1 MELGRSL
8 VKKAFRAKK
17 IPSPRCGG
25 GSGWGGESNAVI
37 AFSECPLPPSAAQT
51 RERLPLRK
59 EDRFRYI
66 LGEATNHLSD
76 TFLREAIGPHLDLP
90 QALGEGPLFRFAVR
104 RCHVFSAP
112 SSRW

>member
-37 AFSECPLPPSAAQT
+37 AFSECL
-51 RERLPLRK
+51 LPLTPPARG
-59 EDRFRYI
+59 
-66 LGEATNHLSD
+66 GETETLARQS
-76 TFLREAIGPHLDLP
+76 FG
-90 QALGEGPLFRFAVR
+90 
-104 RCHVFSAP
+104 
-112 SSRW
+112 